1 VILERIAAYPRW
13 SSTGHANRLICRD
26 VYDMTFDAS
35 AYVLIYDIA
44 DD

>member
-1 VILERIAAYPRW
+1 MILERIAAYLRW
-13 SSTGHANRLICRD
+13 LSTEHANRLICRN